1 MIHDPAWRASFVG
14 GLASD
19 DCVLRTAMHAP
30 AAGFEVVLAC
40 DAIAAANARPGG
52 NASAPARMGEL
63 GAGGLDSVLPG
74 QRTARTLVAWA
85 QPCAFVDT
93 NQSGP
98 ARGSGYFL
106 FLRDSMS
113 TMSAVAQSPW
123 FAIDADGNHVT
134 LRLAGAWRL
143 PRLAEIEAALAGLV
157 LPACVTI
164 DGQALAQIDSACALV
179 LLRALDRARADS
191 GADAASWVGFSDVN
205 ARIVKQVRSHLDAL
219 APQPVPQRQ
228 RVLAQLGRQ
237 TLALA
242 DLLHGH
248 VNFLGATIAAFAEV
262 VLRPRRLR
270 QRELTVQLEQT
281 GLNAIPVVALV
292 TMLIGVV
299 VAYLLGLQAEKYGAN
314 IFVVDGVA
322 IGATREFAPI
332 IVAVIVA
339 GRSGAAFTAQLG
351 SMRLTEEIDAIRTLG
366 LSPQQVLVVPRVLAL
381 MLALP
386 LLVFVGDV
394 MSLLGAMAIAGPM
407 LDITPASFVARLR
420 EALDAR
426 HVFVGLAKAPVFA
439 LFIAVIATR
448 MGMTVGRDTRA
459 VGAATTSTV
468 VQSIV
473 AVILLDAGFAVL
485 LQELDL

>member
-1 MIHDPAWRASFVG
+1 MPD
-14 GLASD
+14 
-19 DCVLRTAMHAP
+19 
-30 AAGFEVVLAC
+30 
-40 DAIAAANARPGG
+40 
-52 NASAPARMGEL
+52 
-63 GAGGLDSVLPG
+63 
-74 QRTARTLVAWA
+74 
-85 QPCAFVDT
+85 
-93 NQSGP
+93 
-98 ARGSGYFL
+98 
-106 FLRDSMS
+106 
-113 TMSAVAQSPW
+113 SPW
-123 FAIDADGNHVT
+123 FAIEADGMHVL
-134 LRLAGAWRL
+134 LRLSGAWRL
-143 PRLAEIEAALAGLV
+143 PRLAEIEADLATLT
-157 LPACVTI
+157 LPAIPTI
-164 DGQALAQIDSACALV
+164 DGRALAQIDSACALV
-179 LLRALDRARADS
+179 LLRALQRAGVDVHA
-191 GADAASWVGFSDVN
+191 GALRWVGLSEVHS
-205 ARIVKQVRSHLDAL
+205 RVVEQVRGHLDQL
-219 APQPVPQRQ
+219 AVAPAAPRHGG
-228 RVLAQLGRQ
+228 LAQLGRHAV
-237 TLALA
+237 ALGA
-242 DLLHGH
+242 LLHGH
-248 VNFLGATIAAFAEV
+248 VNFLGATVVALGEV
-262 VLRPRRLR
+262 LLRPRRLR
-270 QRELTVQLEQT
+270 LRELTVQLEQT

-292 TMLIGVV
+292 TLLIGVV
-299 VAYLLGLQAEKYGAN
+299 IAYLLGLQAEKYGAN

-394 MSLLGAMAIAGPM
+394 MSLAGAMAIAGPM
-407 LDITPASFVARLR
+407 LDLTPAAFMARLR

-439 LFIAVIATR
+439 LFIAVIGTR

-459 VGAATTSTV
+459 VGEATTSTV